1 MFVLLDLLL
10 VSVSHLLRQVDGVNR
25 TLQTLLRY
33 VVDSLNDLSTDGLD
47 LGSLTLTNE
56 PWLQRHFFPLNHEFK
71 CFFLKPSAIPGKD
84 AIPCDDFERRLEIPQ
99 AMPKSQQKCSNRK
112 HLFLLHG

>member
-1 MFVLLDLLL
+1 MNALVFASAVFPNIFIYIYICMFVLLDLLL

-71 CFFLKPSAIPGKD
+71 CFSF
-84 AIPCDDFERRLEIPQ
+84 
-99 AMPKSQQKCSNRK
+99 
-112 HLFLLHG
+112 

>member
-1 MFVLLDLLL
+1 MLWFLQVMCSPTYLYIYICMFVLLDLLL

-56 PWLQRHFFPLNHEFK
+56 SWLQRHFFPLNHEFK
-71 CFFLKPSAIPGKD
+71 CFFFKTFGHPRKG
-84 AIPCDDFERRLEIPQ
+84 CDS
-99 AMPKSQQKCSNRK
+99 M
-112 HLFLLHG
+112 